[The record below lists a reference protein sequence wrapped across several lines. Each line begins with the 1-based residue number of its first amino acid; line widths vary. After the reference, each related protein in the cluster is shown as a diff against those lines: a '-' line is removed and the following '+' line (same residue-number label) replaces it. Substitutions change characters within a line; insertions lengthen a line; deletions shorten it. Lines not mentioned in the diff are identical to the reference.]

1 MDEGKV
7 VCSNC
12 RQLVVPLGA
21 DGPAACCPSCHV
33 RFALPGE
40 ARVPPPLVLD
50 GGGRGPPATTPAKG
64 DGKAS
69 SRRQRGAKGPWEIVK
84 VVLGGAAGL
93 GIGYLVVFWI
103 QNRNPQEPKPKPR
116 PPQAQHVIA
125 RAPSSDKLPEF
136 RSQPDQSPAPIVPA
150 FTPPPIG
157 FSLPP
162 NSSVAPAPSPAPPG
176 GSSAPADNRSKN
188 RGKPQ
193 PSHSAASA
201 VKQDLEGLPPALK
214 LPSLVDTGPAVLCPL
229 HVPAGQTLD
238 ISLNAVAADIPEE
251 AALLI
256 ERDSSVSPSWLFFY
270 APDLSDAAQEKKPLA
285 VLEHAGGEL
294 KFTWRSPIED
304 APARKELAN
313 CLLRLTCG
321 KASKTAFLRVPQEMP
336 RLRIDLERVVSL
348 HTLPA
353 LDPPQEDALRLEIA
367 ELTGF
372 PSGAGI
378 RDDKRLLKLKERAT
392 IEFAQF
398 QGAEIQLEFLRHPAG
413 ELQIVMRPEFRENA
427 AEKIA
432 MTRPRLADLKKGL
445 EKSIPEG
452 EAKLVALRKEAQALE
467 QQLRNLGPRPG
478 GAAFAAWQSKR
489 ISLEGSLSSCR
500 SQASRLQRRL
510 PEMKARLSA
519 VPQMENFLNDLH
531 QSGSLTVKV
540 VAECGDARGTIVD
553 ARLDPVADR

>member
-1 MDEGKV
+1 MDQGKV
-7 VCSNC
+7 VCPNC
-12 RQLVVPLGA
+12 RQLVAPLGV
-21 DGPAACCPSCHV
+21 DGPAPCCPSCNV
-33 RFALPGE
+33 RFSLPGD
-40 ARVPPPLVLD
+40 APVPPSLILD
-50 GGGRGPPATTPAKG
+50 GGGRGPSATTTAKG

-103 QNRNPQEPKPKPR
+103 QNRNPPQPKPKPR
-116 PPQAQHVIA
+116 QPQARQVIA
-125 RAPSSDKLPEF
+125 RGPSSDKLPEF
-136 RSQPDQSPAPIVPA
+136 RSQPDQSPVPIVPA

-162 NSSVAPAPSPAPPG
+162 NPGVAPAPSPTPPG
-176 GSSAPADNRSKN
+176 GSSAPAANRSKK
-188 RGKPQ
+188 GSKPQ
-193 PSHSAASA
+193 PSPSA
-201 VKQDLEGLPPALK
+201 VKQDLKGLPPALK

-229 HVPAGQTLD
+229 HVPAGQTLE
-238 ISLNAVAADIPEE
+238 ISLNAVAANIPDE

-256 ERDSSVSPSWLFFY
+256 ERDSSASPSWFFSY
-270 APDLSDAAQEKKPLA
+270 APDLSAAAQDKKPLA

-304 APARKELAN
+304 AAARKELAN

-321 KASKTAFLRVPQEMP
+321 KLSKTAFLRVPQEMP
-336 RLRIDLERVVSL
+336 RLRIDLERDVSL

-353 LDPPQEDALRLEIA
+353 LDPPKEDALRLEIA
-367 ELTGF
+367 ELIGF
-372 PSGAGI
+372 PSGASI

-398 QGAEIQLEFLRHPAG
+398 QGAEIQLEFRRHPAG

-432 MTRPRLADLKKGL
+432 MTLPRLADLKKGL

-452 EAKLVALRKEAQALE
+452 EAKLVALGKEAKALE
-467 QQLRNLGPRPG
+467 QQLRNLGPRPA
-478 GAAFAAWQSKR
+478 GAAFVAWQSKR
-489 ISLEGSLSSCR
+489 NSLEGSLSSCR

-519 VPQMENFLNDLH
+519 VPQMQNFLDDLH
-531 QSGSLTVKV
+531 QKGSLIVKV
-540 VAECGDARGTIVD
+540 LAECGDARVTIVD
-553 ARLDPVADR
+553 ARLDPRANL